1 MIHSK
6 QNKRQRTECMLFR
19 KSVERVR
26 DKSSGQSLKTREVE
40 RRSFNN
46 HHPWAGFVKR
56 ESKFHSDEVYN
67 LDVASVLFL
76 APRIRLLIKGG
87 FERCGATPCLPEF
100 PNHSKNA
107 WENWHGIL
115 KKIQY
120 SFDTLEGCVDD
131 TGLIDLGN
139 ITSEQREKIDE
150 GLLLFGK
157 YMLYLTV

>member
-46 HHPWAGFVKR
+46 HHPWAGFLKR

-87 FERCGATPCLPEF
+87 FEKCGATPNWLADRLG
-100 PNHSKNA
+100 HLD
-107 WENWHGIL
+107 WEQWYAIL
-115 KKIQY
+115 KKMQFA
-120 SFDTLEGCVDD
+120 FDTLEQSIDD
-131 TGLIDLGN
+131 TGLYDLSALTIAQKDG
-139 ITSEQREKIDE
+139 IHE
-150 GLLLFGK
+150 GLELFGK
-157 YMLYLTV
+157 YMLYLSL